1 MNKKIFYAFISLILM
16 SLINC
21 KTYAQNTGSA
31 SIDGYA
37 VEVYNDNIIDE
48 EDDET
53 SPIQD
58 ILVELLDSND
68 NTVASTRTDE
78 NGKYTFNN
86 VRNGTYKIQYSWG
99 KVDENELNNATSENG
114 VKKIQNILKYNGQ
127 DYYIYDENQSSILEN
142 DELREDI
149 NYYFKSFSYDNTII
163 FTALN
168 MQVSS
173 DSDLKNFKQ
182 YALDLSNSTYMTGKS
197 TQAFTIDNSSNQIE
211 GPVLKLMQRDPYTIS
226 PSVSLLEMSI
236 TLNNGSVID
245 SMSTDASNPGDL
257 VSSLDEKNTYG
268 SNLKLKYNIS
278 FDNVSNYSSCSRLA
292 FLLYL
297 PNKFDYN
304 ESYGIKATGIS
315 GNNEITDLA
324 IDNITTFNS
333 DNIDD
338 LDDVSDDVI
347 NYLAKNSAIYVSID
361 LTKQDF
367 SLSQGESI
375 NVTLSVSSLLSKQ
388 DNLLY
393 NGKVEIIEYEND
405 YSRCLQY
412 FGTDKST
419 TDAIAGN
426 FNKNE
431 SDYIESNNWASII
444 PPTGKNKNYLMLI
457 LIFCLLGIVFLAYFR
472 PISYLI
478 TKIRKKI

>member
-86 VRNGTYKIQYSWG
+86 VGNGTYKIQYSWG
-99 KVDENELNNATSENG
+99 KVDENELNNATSEND

-197 TQAFTIDNSSNQIE
+197 AQAFTIDNSSNQIE
-211 GPVLKLMQRDPYTIS
+211 GPV
-226 PSVSLLEMSI
+226 PSTNAKRSI
-236 TLNNGSVID
+236 
-245 SMSTDASNPGDL
+245 
-257 VSSLDEKNTYG
+257 Y
-268 SNLKLKYNIS
+268 YIS
-278 FDNVSNYSSCSRLA
+278 FCFSFGNVY
-292 FLLYL
+292 YL
-297 PNKFDYN
+297 K
-304 ESYGIKATGIS
+304 
-315 GNNEITDLA
+315 
-324 IDNITTFNS
+324 
-333 DNIDD
+333 
-338 LDDVSDDVI
+338 
-347 NYLAKNSAIYVSID
+347 
-361 LTKQDF
+361 
-367 SLSQGESI
+367 
-375 NVTLSVSSLLSKQ
+375 
-388 DNLLY
+388 
-393 NGKVEIIEYEND
+393 
-405 YSRCLQY
+405 
-412 FGTDKST
+412 
-419 TDAIAGN
+419 
-426 FNKNE
+426 
-431 SDYIESNNWASII
+431 
-444 PPTGKNKNYLMLI
+444 
-457 LIFCLLGIVFLAYFR
+457 
-472 PISYLI
+472 
-478 TKIRKKI
+478 

>member
-86 VRNGTYKIQYSWG
+86 VGNGTYKIQYSWG
-99 KVDENELNNATSENG
+99 KVDENELNNATSEND

-182 YALDLSNSTYMTGKS
+182 YALDLSNST
-197 TQAFTIDNSSNQIE
+197 
-211 GPVLKLMQRDPYTIS
+211 
-226 PSVSLLEMSI
+226 
-236 TLNNGSVID
+236 
-245 SMSTDASNPGDL
+245 
-257 VSSLDEKNTYG
+257 
-268 SNLKLKYNIS
+268 
-278 FDNVSNYSSCSRLA
+278 
-292 FLLYL
+292 
-297 PNKFDYN
+297 
-304 ESYGIKATGIS
+304 
-315 GNNEITDLA
+315 
-324 IDNITTFNS
+324 
-333 DNIDD
+333 
-338 LDDVSDDVI
+338 
-347 NYLAKNSAIYVSID
+347 
-361 LTKQDF
+361 
-367 SLSQGESI
+367 
-375 NVTLSVSSLLSKQ
+375 
-388 DNLLY
+388 
-393 NGKVEIIEYEND
+393 
-405 YSRCLQY
+405 
-412 FGTDKST
+412 
-419 TDAIAGN
+419 
-426 FNKNE
+426 
-431 SDYIESNNWASII
+431 
-444 PPTGKNKNYLMLI
+444 
-457 LIFCLLGIVFLAYFR
+457 
-472 PISYLI
+472 
-478 TKIRKKI
+478 

>member
-1 MNKKIFYAFISLILM
+1 
-16 SLINC
+16 
-21 KTYAQNTGSA
+21 
-31 SIDGYA
+31 
-37 VEVYNDNIIDE
+37 
-48 EDDET
+48 
-53 SPIQD
+53 
-58 ILVELLDSND
+58 
-68 NTVASTRTDE
+68 
-78 NGKYTFNN
+78 
-86 VRNGTYKIQYSWG
+86 
-99 KVDENELNNATSENG
+99 
-114 VKKIQNILKYNGQ
+114 
-127 DYYIYDENQSSILEN
+127 
-142 DELREDI
+142 
-149 NYYFKSFSYDNTII
+149 
-163 FTALN
+163 
-168 MQVSS
+168 
-173 DSDLKNFKQ
+173 
-182 YALDLSNSTYMTGKS
+182 
-197 TQAFTIDNSSNQIE
+197 
-211 GPVLKLMQRDPYTIS
+211 
-226 PSVSLLEMSI
+226 MSI

-278 FDNVSNYSSCSRLA
+278 FDNVSNYSSCSRLT

-361 LTKQDF
+361 LTNQDF

-405 YSRCLQY
+405 YSRRLQY

-478 TKIRKKI
+478 TKI